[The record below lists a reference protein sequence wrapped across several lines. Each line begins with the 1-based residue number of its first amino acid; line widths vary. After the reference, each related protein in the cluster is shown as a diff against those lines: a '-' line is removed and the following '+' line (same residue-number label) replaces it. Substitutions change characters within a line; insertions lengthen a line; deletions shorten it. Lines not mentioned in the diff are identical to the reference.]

1 VAGAGVIL
9 IPGFPLVRAI
19 IASQVINGALLP
31 VVLIFMILLINKRSL
46 MGEWANSRFYN
57 AVAWVSVVII
67 IGLTLALVG
76 ITVRGGG

>member
-1 VAGAGVIL
+1 
-9 IPGFPLVRAI
+9 
-19 IASQVINGALLP
+19 
-31 VVLIFMILLINKRSL
+31 